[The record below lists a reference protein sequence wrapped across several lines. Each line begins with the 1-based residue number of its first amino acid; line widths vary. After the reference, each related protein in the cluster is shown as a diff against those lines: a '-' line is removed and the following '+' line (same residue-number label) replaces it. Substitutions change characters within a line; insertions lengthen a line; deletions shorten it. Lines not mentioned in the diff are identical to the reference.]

1 MSGVTAPQCN
11 PVSARGE
18 SLPVISTL
26 NTSCKVLLQRPQ
38 KSFSE
43 ALGRSWNC
51 WDTRTNSQVF
61 KKCMPA
67 IHDSHARGWLGGRA
81 AQSLRK
87 QLDNNSKADMVSGD
101 EIQPVFKSLSLPQT
115 SNGRQ
120 KKNQSELHT
129 PTSSGP
135 RVGRNSLK
143 SARLTKLD

>member
-11 PVSARGE
+11 PVSAGGE

-38 KSFSE
+38 KSLSE
-43 ALGRSWNC
+43 ALGTSWNC
-51 WDTRTNSQVF
+51 WNTRASSQVLRNSI
-61 KKCMPA
+61 PA
-67 IHDSHARGWLGGRA
+67 IHNSHARGWQGVRA
-81 AQSLRK
+81 AQSLGK
-87 QLDNNSKADMVSGD
+87 QLDNKSKADMVSGD

>member
-1 MSGVTAPQCN
+1 MTAPQCI

-18 SLPVISTL
+18 SLPVISTV

-38 KSFSE
+38 NSFSE
-43 ALGRSWNC
+43 APGTSWNC
-51 WDTRTNSQVF
+51 WDTRTSSQVF
-61 KKCMPA
+61 KNSMPA
-67 IHDSHARGWLGGRA
+67 IHDSHARGWLGERA
-81 AQSLRK
+81 ARSLGK
-87 QLDNNSKADMVSGD
+87 QLDNDSKADMIRGD
-101 EIQPVFKSLSLPQT
+101 EIQPVFKLLSLPQT

-129 PTSSGP
+129 PTSSGS

>member
-1 MSGVTAPQCN
+1 MSGVTAPQSN

-18 SLPVISTL
+18 SLSVISTL
-26 NTSCKVLLQRPQ
+26 NTSCKVLLQWPQ
-38 KSFSE
+38 KSLSY
-43 ALGRSWNC
+43 AVGTSWNC
-51 WDTRTNSQVF
+51 WDTRTNSQVLRNSVTV
-61 KKCMPA
+61 
-67 IHDSHARGWLGGRA
+67 IQDSHARGWLGARA
-81 AQSLRK
+81 AQSLGK

-101 EIQPVFKSLSLPQT
+101 EMQPVFKSLSLPQT